1 MNPPPFD
8 DRITKAIERIKE
20 ISEKYPNDAN
30 SLKEKV
36 YKLLCLL
43 VNPNQTKS
51 QTDPSSTLTLGAPF
65 DFPRTQ
71 NESERKKIDERLR
84 GFSLNESKAW
94 KSICEQFGPNL
105 NQSELLSIAEVLC
118 LEVNQTQRNL
128 PLKVDR
134 EAKRRKEVLIKWFDE
149 NYTDLQPHLK
159 TIVLEDENGEI
170 IDSRR
175 Y

>member
-1 MNPPPFD
+1 M
-8 DRITKAIERIKE
+8 
-20 ISEKYPNDAN
+20 
-30 SLKEKV
+30 KEKV

-43 VNPNQTKS
+43 VNPDKNKA
-51 QTDPSSTLTLGAPF
+51 QTDSSMVQTLTAPF

-94 KSICEQFGPNL
+94 KAICEKFGPNL

-118 LEVNQTQRNL
+118 SEVNHTQRNT

-149 NYTDLQPHLK
+149 NYPDIQPYLK